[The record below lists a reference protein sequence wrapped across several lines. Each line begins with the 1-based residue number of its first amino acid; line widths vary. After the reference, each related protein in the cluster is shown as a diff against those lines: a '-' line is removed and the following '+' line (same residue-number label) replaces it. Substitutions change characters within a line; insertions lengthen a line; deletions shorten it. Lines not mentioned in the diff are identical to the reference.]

1 MTESESKILGTGWSL
16 VILVIVMYP
25 TSQHYGIQG
34 PSIGFQ
40 LRNMTVPQLGNK
52 TKAENKKQKQNKTK
66 IVQTNAA
73 TQRWIISRP
82 DWKKNHFGC
91 LRGCQNQLRALLKS
105 LGTIVLRCLK
115 SFREALWFSPP
126 YDAGSRQPLGQL

>member
-52 TKAENKKQKQNKTK
+52 TKAENKNKTK
-66 IVQTNAA
+66 QKLCKQMPPLNVGLSPDQTGKK
-73 TQRWIISRP
+73 IIL
-82 DWKKNHFGC
+82 DVWKAVRTNWGP
-91 LRGCQNQLRALLKS
+91 S
-105 LGTIVLRCLK
+105 LNPSG
-115 SFREALWFSPP
+115 P
-126 YDAGSRQPLGQL
+126 